1 MSIELIKVPDIGGT
15 EGVEVV
21 EICVAVGDQ
30 IDAEQSLVVLE
41 SDKASMEVPSP
52 MAGKVTAIEIA
63 NGDELSEGDVI
74 LTLEIVGL
82 SDELNTAADTADT
95 LPTPTPTPTPS
106 PTPAPALEPEPELE
120 SEAATDLRSDEK
132 NAVPRQDVSEQSSAP
147 KIEVI
152 SVPDM
157 GDAENI
163 DVIEVCVRIGDMV
176 TEGDS
181 LIVLETDKASMEV
194 PSPIAGRVVSLAAKE
209 GTTASAGMEILQL
222 ELVND
227 PAAVTQLASSSKK
240 PDDSFLDPMDTGSA
254 TTSQAANAVASA
266 TSSLPV
272 EVNSPSDLVY
282 AGPAVRRLAREVGLD
297 IALIKGTGPRGR
309 IIKDDL
315 KLAIKEAL
323 TAMPATQPVSGIPA
337 VPDIDFSKFGEVKLE
352 SLSKIHRA
360 TAQNMHR
367 SWLNVPHVTQF
378 DDANISDLEEFRQS
392 LKAEAERRGV
402 KITPLPFLLK
412 ACAAA
417 LRENPKFNASLHT
430 SGHQLVYKQYVNIG
444 IAVDTPLG
452 LVVPVI
458 RDVDKKSIWE
468 LAAETVEMAQKAKDR
483 KLKID
488 DMQGGCFTV
497 SSLGNIGGQGFTP
510 IINVPEVAIL
520 GVSKLSVKPL
530 WNGTEF
536 VPAKM
541 LPLSL
546 SYDHRAINGGDA
558 GRFLTYLTAILADIR
573 RLAL

>member
-1 MSIELIKVPDIGGT
+1 VSIELIKVPDIGGS
-15 EGVEVV
+15 EGVEVI

-30 IDAEQSLVVLE
+30 VEQEQSLVVLE

-52 MAGKVTAIEIA
+52 IAGTVTAINISD
-63 NGDELSEGDVI
+63 GDELSEGDVI
-74 LTLEIVGL
+74 L
-82 SDELNTAADTADT
+82 ELNTDAVLDDVSIDAVRPEV
-95 LPTPTPTPTPS
+95 LS
-106 PTPAPALEPEPELE
+106 ESELEPAID
-120 SEAATDLRSDEK
+120 SSISEK
-132 NAVPRQDVSEQSSAP
+132 NASLVPSAVAQSFVP
-147 KIEVI
+147 KIEMI

-157 GDAENI
+157 GDAENV
-163 DVIEVCVRIGDMV
+163 DVIEVCVSIGDEV
-176 TEGDS
+176 DEGDS

-194 PSPIAGRVVSLAAKE
+194 PSPVAGKVVSLTIHE
-209 GTTASAGMEILQL
+209 GATASAGMEILQL
-222 ELVND
+222 ELAKTPITATKVE
-227 PAAVTQLASSSKK
+227 SSSNSS
-240 PDDSFLDPMDTGSA
+240 DESFAAPVKSEPITTNQPVSA
-254 TTSQAANAVASA
+254 DAPHNS
-266 TSSLPV
+266 
-272 EVNSPSDLVY
+272 SPSGEKFLNSDSVY
-282 AGPAVRRLAREVGLD
+282 AGPAVRRLAREIGLD
-297 IALIKGTGPRGR
+297 ITLVRGTGPRGR
-309 IIKDDL
+309 IVKDDL
-315 KLAIKEAL
+315 KLYIKKAL
-323 TAMPATQPVSGIPA
+323 TAIPAAPVTSGIPSI
-337 VPDIDFSKFGEVKLE
+337 PDIDFGQFGDIKLE
-352 SLSKIHRA
+352 PLSKIHRA

-378 DDANISDLEEFRQS
+378 DDANISDLEEFRKS
-392 LKAEAERRGV
+392 LKAEAEQRGV

-430 SGHQLVYKQYVNIG
+430 DGQQLVYKQYVNIG

-468 LAAETVEMAQKAKDR
+468 LAAETIELAQKAKDR
-483 KLKID
+483 KLKIG
-488 DMQGGCFTV
+488 DMQGGCFTI

-510 IINVPEVAIL
+510 IVNTPEVAIL

-530 WNGTEF
+530 WNGSEF

-558 GRFLTYLTAILADIR
+558 GRFLTHLTAVLADIR

>member
-15 EGVEVV
+15 EGVEVI

-30 IDAEQSLVVLE
+30 VELEQSLVVLE

-52 MAGKVTAIEIA
+52 IAGTVTSIKISD
-63 NGDELSEGDVI
+63 GDELSEGDVI
-74 LTLEIVGL
+74 LELDTGPVLDDVDIDAVRSEVLLESESESESESEAEPAIDF
-82 SDELNTAADTADT
+82 SISEKTT
-95 LPTPTPTPTPS
+95 TPS
-106 PTPAPALEPEPELE
+106 P
-120 SEAATDLRSDEK
+120 S
-132 NAVPRQDVSEQSSAP
+132 AVDQSFEP
-147 KIEVI
+147 KIEMI

-157 GDAENI
+157 GDAENV
-163 DVIEVCVRIGDMV
+163 DVIEVCVNIGDEV
-176 TEGDS
+176 AEGDS

-194 PSPIAGRVVSLAAKE
+194 PSPVAGKVVSLAIQE
-209 GTTASAGMEILQL
+209 GATASAGMEILQL
-222 ELVND
+222 ELAKTPITATEVESSANSLDESVEAPVKSEPITTTQPAPMSADVIVN
-227 PAAVTQLASSSKK
+227 SSSSGEKFLNS
-240 PDDSFLDPMDTGSA
+240 DS
-254 TTSQAANAVASA
+254 
-266 TSSLPV
+266 
-272 EVNSPSDLVY
+272 VY
-282 AGPAVRRLAREVGLD
+282 AGPAVRRLAREIGLD
-297 IALIKGTGPRGR
+297 ITLVEGTGPRGR
-309 IIKDDL
+309 IVKDDL
-315 KLAIKEAL
+315 KLYIKKAL
-323 TAMPATQPVSGIPA
+323 TATPTTTATSGIPRI
-337 VPDIDFSKFGEVKLE
+337 PDIDFGQFGDVKLE

-378 DDANISDLEEFRQS
+378 DDADISDLEEFRKS
-392 LKAEAERRGV
+392 LKAEAEQRGV

-430 SGHQLVYKQYVNIG
+430 DGQQLVYKQYVNIG

-468 LAAETVEMAQKAKDR
+468 LAAETIRLAQKAKDR

-488 DMQGGCFTV
+488 DMQGGCFTI
-497 SSLGNIGGQGFTP
+497 SSLGSIGGQGFTP
-510 IINVPEVAIL
+510 IVNTPEVAIL

-530 WNGTEF
+530 WNGSEF

-558 GRFLTYLTAILADIR
+558 GRFLTYLTAVLADIR

>member
-30 IDAEQSLVVLE
+30 IEAEQSLVVLE

-74 LTLEIVGL
+74 LKLEIVGL

-95 LPTPTPTPTPS
+95 LPTPTPTPTP
-106 PTPAPALEPEPELE
+106 TPASASALEPEPE

-132 NAVPRQDVSEQSSAP
+132 NAVPLQGVSEQSSAP

-194 PSPIAGRVVSLAAKE
+194 PSPVAGRVISLAAKE

-227 PAAVTQLASSSKK
+227 PAGVTQLASSSQK
-240 PDDSFLDPMDTGSA
+240 PDDSFQDPVDSGSA
-254 TTSQAANAVASA
+254 TITQAANAVASV

-272 EVNSPSDLVY
+272 EGNSPSDLVY
-282 AGPAVRRLAREVGLD
+282 AGPAVRRLAREIGLD
-297 IALIKGTGPRGR
+297 ITLVKGTGPRGR

-315 KLAIKEAL
+315 KLYIKEAL
-323 TAMPATQPVSGIPA
+323 TAMPAKQPVAGIPA

-392 LKAEAERRGV
+392 LKAEAEQRGV